1 MEGEISIQDH
11 NFPTHH
17 CALFANDGEKL
28 SMKGIT
34 PAKVL
39 LLIGE
44 PIREEI
50 VAYGPFVMNTKEEIV
65 QAYDDFRSGSFG
77 SM

>member
-1 MEGEISIQDH
+1 
-11 NFPTHH
+11 
-17 CALFANDGEKL
+17 
-28 SMKGIT
+28 MKGIT
-34 PAKVL
+34 PAKSL
-39 LLIGE
+39 ILIGK